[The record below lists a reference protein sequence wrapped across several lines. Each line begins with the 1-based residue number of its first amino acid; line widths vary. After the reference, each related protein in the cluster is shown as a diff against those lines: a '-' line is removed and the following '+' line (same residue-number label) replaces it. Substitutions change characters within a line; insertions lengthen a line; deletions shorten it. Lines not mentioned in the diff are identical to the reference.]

1 MPRMNSMNVLL
12 PRNQKPVPMILKIY
26 LLFVLTLLC
35 GCHGDWVEI
44 GDKGYV
50 YACGTIA
57 KTIKEGVAESV
68 IEKEVLNYAFDDN
81 YIVVYQ
87 VPNEYFIKELE
98 RGLPQRKID
107 SLEQKFQVM
116 RKIHDCYW
124 IIDMNT
130 DRVLGPMNKNDFEK
144 KCHSLQ
150 VTAQLDPKYEKKP
163 WSERRKSQ
171 R

>member
-1 MPRMNSMNVLL
+1 MKRIT
-12 PRNQKPVPMILKIY
+12 KYI
-26 LLFVLTLLC
+26 LFVMTLICC
-35 GCHGDWVEI
+35 GCHGDWAEI

-50 YACGTIA
+50 YANGTIS
-57 KTIKEGVAESV
+57 KLIRDGIAETV
-68 IEKEVLNYAFDDN
+68 IEEEVLNYAADDN
-81 YIVVYQ
+81 YIVVHQ
-87 VPNEYFIKELE
+87 VPDESFIKILE
-98 RGLPQRKID
+98 EGLPQKKID